1 MAARRRR
8 SPLTAASGS
17 GQIAYHGN
25 SHAVASSSASVVHP
39 AATRQSAPRRV
50 RQRAYRKT
58 ATKPAMKQWRHQLG
72 VPCSPT
78 RRAVSAGRLWVATSC
93 CCSLTAPAKPNACE
107 PKPISPIAATSA
119 RLSAAAPSTRRRSR
133 EMTPSPP
140 AANTKN
146 GSASPAVTFTA
157 IPATSAAA
165 PARKRGLAPAVN
177 SSAAASASS
186 SSVSLWSPPTAS
198 SSSTGFRPTKAAAKR
213 AEGLAGTIRR
223 RPRDPPAKSRD
234 PSPKSR
240 DPCAKPCDPCAGA
253 AGRRADGLLDS
264 SSTPAARA
272 ISAIAARLVAA
283 ASAFNAHSPPAS
295 PSGAIA

>member
-1 MAARRRR
+1 VAARRRR
-8 SPLTAASGS
+8 SPLTAANGS

-39 AATRQSAPRRV
+39 AATRQSAPRSV

-58 ATKPAMKQWRHQLG
+58 TTKPAMKQCRHQLG
-72 VPCSPT
+72 VPCNPT
-78 RRAVSAGRLWVATSC
+78 RRAVSAGRLCVATSC

-107 PKPISPIAATSA
+107 PKPISPITAISA
-119 RLSAAAPSTRRRSR
+119 RLSAAVATTRRRSR
-133 EMTPSPP
+133 AVGGAT
-140 AANTKN
+140 NKN
-146 GSASPAVTFTA
+146 GSASPAVTLTA

-198 SSSTGFRPTKAAAKR
+198 SSSTGFRPTKAAVKR
-213 AEGLAGTIRR
+213 AECPPSSEVRK
-223 RPRDPPAKSRD
+223 PPATSAD
-234 PSPKSR
+234 
-240 DPCAKPCDPCAGA
+240 ALVAAAVGATGVAEVAGA
-253 AGRRADGLLDS
+253 RVGCLAVRAS
-264 SSTPAARA
+264 RPAALLS
-272 ISAIAARLVAA
+272 SAIAARLVAT
-283 ASAFNAHSPPAS
+283 ASAFIAHSPPAS

>member
-25 SHAVASSSASVVHP
+25 SHAVASSSASVVQP
-39 AATRQSAPRRV
+39 AATRQSAPRSV
-50 RQRAYRKT
+50 RQRAYKKI

-72 VPCSPT
+72 GWAGLPTPT
-78 RRAVSAGRLWVATSC
+78 RRAVSAGRLCVATNC

-107 PKPISPIAATSA
+107 PKPINPIAATTA

-133 EMTPSPP
+133 EMIRSPP
-140 AANTKN
+140 APNTRN
-146 GSASPAVTFTA
+146 GSARPAVTFTA
-157 IPATSAAA
+157 IPATNAAA

-198 SSSTGFRPTKAAAKR
+198 SSRTGFRPTKAAA
-213 AEGLAGTIRR
+213 
-223 RPRDPPAKSRD
+223 
-234 PSPKSR
+234 
-240 DPCAKPCDPCAGA
+240 
-253 AGRRADGLLDS
+253 
-264 SSTPAARA
+264 
-272 ISAIAARLVAA
+272 
-283 ASAFNAHSPPAS
+283 
-295 PSGAIA
+295 

>member
-25 SHAVASSSASVVHP
+25 SHAVASSNASVVHP
-39 AATRQSAPRRV
+39 AATRQSAPRSV
-50 RQRAYRKT
+50 RQRAYNKT
-58 ATKPAMKQWRHQLG
+58 TTKAAMKQWRHQLG
-72 VPCSPT
+72 VPCRPT
-78 RRAVSAGRLWVATSC
+78 RRAVSAGRLWVAISC

-119 RLSAAAPSTRRRSR
+119 KLSAAAPATRRRSR
-133 EMTPSPP
+133 
-140 AANTKN
+140 AWRGAINRN
-146 GSASPAVTFTA
+146 GSASPAVTLTA

-213 AEGLAGTIRR
+213 REC
-223 RPRDPPAKSRD
+223 
-234 PSPKSR
+234 PSFPH
-240 DPCAKPCDPCAGA
+240 
-253 AGRRADGLLDS
+253 
-264 SSTPAARA
+264 ARLT
-272 ISAIAARLVAA
+272 SAIAARLVAT
-283 ASAFNAHSPPAS
+283 ASAFNAHRPPAS
-295 PSGAIA
+295 PSGTIA